1 MKAGKF
7 NQKTAVVIL
16 LTALIA
22 VIGALAF
29 SFAAED
35 APRRDTNS
43 AVTDISKALTD
54 YYYSRDI
61 SGEFSADGIFDAETA
76 SYLSETVAAR
86 QDLTKVNH
94 TDKENY
100 KTQVTLKEYAGADD
114 SAVTDFQFQVISTY
128 NYVGC
133 DFDTTVSEI
142 VKVQYD
148 SSKGKITDVSF
159 PNSLH

>member
-35 APRRDTNS
+35 APRRDTDS
-43 AVTDISKALTD
+43 VVTDISKALTD

-61 SGEFSADGIFDAETA
+61 SGEFSDGIFDAETA

-86 QDLTKVNH
+86 QNLTRLNH

-100 KTQVTLKEYAGADD
+100 KTQVTLKEYAGTDD
-114 SAVTDFQFQVISTY
+114 SAVTAFQFQAVSTY

-159 PNSLH
+159 SNSLH

>member
-1 MKAGKF
+1 M
-7 NQKTAVVIL
+7 
-16 LTALIA
+16 
-22 VIGALAF
+22 
-29 SFAAED
+29 
-35 APRRDTNS
+35 
-43 AVTDISKALTD
+43 TD

-61 SGEFSADGIFDAETA
+61 SGEFSADGIFEAETA

-86 QDLTKVNH
+86 QNLTKVNH

-100 KTQVTLKEYAGADD
+100 KTQVTLKEYASADD